1 VLACNN
7 DGVWNER
14 GATLAFTVQ
23 PAFWQTWWFQT
34 SGVAMIALAG
44 GGIVWLD
51 ARRRMR
57 RKLEQLERQQAVER
71 ERARIAKDIHDDL
84 GANLT
89 RITMLSE
96 SARSDL
102 NNPRQVGGH
111 LDQIHNTAREL
122 TRAMGEVVWAVN
134 PRHDTLDSVGAY
146 LEEFGQNLLR
156 TAGIR
161 CKMDMP
167 SQFPARVVTAEVRHN
182 LFLAFKEVLHNAIR
196 HAGASEVRISLT
208 VKPAA
213 FTLVVE
219 DNGKGF
225 ESEALLAGT
234 PHSQPSHGA
243 GNGLTNMRQRLAE
256 IGGRCEIESAAGKGT
271 KVTFTVALKGLSA

>member
-1 VLACNN
+1 
-7 DGVWNER
+7 
-14 GATLAFTVQ
+14 
-23 PAFWQTWWFQT
+23 
-34 SGVAMIALAG
+34 
-44 GGIVWLD
+44 
-51 ARRRMR
+51 
-57 RKLEQLERQQAVER
+57 
-71 ERARIAKDIHDDL
+71 
-84 GANLT
+84 
-89 RITMLSE
+89 
-96 SARSDL
+96 L

-111 LDQIHNTAREL
+111 LDQIHDTAREL
-122 TRAMGEVVWAVN
+122 TRALGEVVWAVN

-182 LFLAFKEVLHNAIR
+182 LFLAFKEALHNAIK
-196 HAGASEVRISLT
+196 HAGASEMRIALT
-208 VKPAA
+208 LEPAA

-225 ESEALLAGT
+225 AAEALLAGT
-234 PHSQPSHGA
+234 PPGQPGHRA

-256 IGGRCEIESAAGKGT
+256 IGGHCEIECAPGKGT
-271 KVTFTVALKGLSA
+271 KVTFMVAMKGLPA